1 MKNAL
6 QYYYNLKPKTIHQ
19 INCDY
24 RCQVENFEYLFKR
37 LDDYTDDISVIDD
50 LNRHLLNRGLMC
62 HQIVKN
68 INQEILTN
76 LDGNSY
82 VLLKMFVD
90 NREINE
96 DDLLVFSSQYVE
108 KNKYNLLD
116 RSNWYELWTKK
127 VDYIE
132 YQASQLGKNYPL
144 IRESINYYIGMA
156 ETAISLISNTISN
169 DIYLT
174 VSHRRIG
181 YKNKLRD
188 LYNPLDFV
196 LDTRVRDLSEF
207 YKERFFLN
215 KVDLDSMKKN
225 IYLYKLT
232 SSEAVLFFARM
243 MFPSYYF
250 DCYQQIVLGE
260 LYEREI
266 NRYVMKA
273 EEYQSFLKYLYFY
286 LRQYYDIPEIEW
298 IIKT

>member
-19 INCDY
+19 INSDY

-132 YQASQLGKNYPL
+132 YQASQLGKHYPL

-156 ETAISLISNTISN
+156 ETAISLISNTISH